1 MIAAPGDMPVENPVA
16 AKNMAEVNE
25 LKAIEFKFN
34 EDMKEY
40 EKLYKKY
47 LEELVTRQNEVNTDV
62 KGKVI
67 NYNDGNTISKYYVNS
82 QGVARQFQADAWQGR
97 DKNSCSDP
105 VKTVG
110 GEVLANYQLVQI
122 WELEKPVWT
131 VDLMYQMQEV
141 V

>member
-1 MIAAPGDMPVENPVA
+1 MVAAPGDMPVENPVA

-62 KGKVI
+62 K
-67 NYNDGNTISKYYVNS
+67 
-82 QGVARQFQADAWQGR
+82 
-97 DKNSCSDP
+97 
-105 VKTVG
+105 VK
-110 GEVLANYQLVQI
+110 
-122 WELEKPVWT
+122 
-131 VDLMYQMQEV
+131 
-141 V
+141 